1 MTQAQSAGLERVAA
15 TAAPP
20 PSADRGTTPQRR
32 RRRRRTAVAAYGL
45 LTPSIIGVIGFLV
58 IPVFLVGVISLT
70 RWNLISAPMFVGLD
84 NYAELVGSRQFWNSV
99 GVTAQFALLAIPAQ
113 VILGLLVALGLNRH
127 LPGSGVLRVL
137 FVLPWVSAPLALG
150 VVWRWLLDPSTG
162 AVAQVLGERVE
173 FLSDP
178 NLALP
183 TIAFV
188 HVWSK
193 VGYVSLFF
201 LAGLQAIPSSIYEA
215 ARLDGAGP
223 VRMVWSMTLPLLRPT
238 TFFVL
243 VTSIIESFQVFDL
256 VYGLTGNAA
265 GYPAG
270 ATDVIAARIYQEAFV
285 ALDLGTAS
293 AMALLLF
300 VVLAVITLVQ
310 QRYFSGRMTYDMS

>member
-1 MTQAQSAGLERVAA
+1 MAQAVTAP
-15 TAAPP
+15 AAPP
-20 PSADRGTTPQRR
+20 PTQTETASRR
-32 RRRRRTAVAAYGL
+32 RSHRTRTAAAYAL

-58 IPVFLVGVISLT
+58 VPVVLVALISLT
-70 RWNLISAPMFVGLD
+70 RWNLIADPTFVGLD
-84 NYAELVGSRQFWNSV
+84 NYRALIGSRQFWNSV

-113 VILGLLVALGLNRH
+113 LIIGLLVAMGLNRH

-137 FVLPWVSAPLALG
+137 YVLPWVSAPLALG

-162 AVAQVLGERVE
+162 AVAEVLGQRVE
-173 FLSDP
+173 FLSTP
-178 NLALP
+178 ALALP

-201 LAGLQAIPSSIYEA
+201 LAGLQSIPSSIYEA

-223 VRMVWSMTLPLLRPT
+223 LRLTWSITLPLLRPT
-238 TFFVL
+238 TFFVM

-285 ALDLGTAS
+285 SLNLGTSS
-293 AMALLLF
+293 AMALILF
-300 VVLAVITLVQ
+300 AVLAIITLVQ